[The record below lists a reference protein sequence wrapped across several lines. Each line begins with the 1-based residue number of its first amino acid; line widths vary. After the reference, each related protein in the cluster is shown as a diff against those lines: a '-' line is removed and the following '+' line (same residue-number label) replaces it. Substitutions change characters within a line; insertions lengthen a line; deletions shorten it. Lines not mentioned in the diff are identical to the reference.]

1 MGDDRKQW
9 RSMEAKNGMT
19 VHDRMVI
26 VIAVAL
32 LSDLVPGPAWAQN
45 SARGRMWTEALKG
58 AALAAD
64 GKLDQACVR
73 LDRARRW
80 KNDVAVRAALALCH
94 LAAGRP
100 TTARL
105 MLEKLARTAGE
116 LPAVQYWLAR
126 LLARRSPVRACHA
139 MNAALSLGGDLP
151 RYLVGKALLCRS
163 VSHAAA
169 VDSLALAASK
179 TWDIMDPRLYP
190 DPVAGLIDMVDQ
202 ALRTFPNK
210 QQVLLT
216 LAHLYVTAHRLSS
229 AEATARRVI
238 ATWGH
243 VHEAYFVLAR
253 ARYLAGDYKAAATWV
268 ERTLGSD
275 PSDPQALALR
285 AALSIREG
293 KIVRARS
300 DLERSVR
307 ADPTDAVNLAR
318 LGHLYWKTGA
328 YPRAE
333 KMFRYS
339 LARMPS
345 LATAHHGLAL
355 ALARRRKFVEAERQ
369 HRLAIAGNPV
379 NALYRRGYA
388 QFLQQRG
395 KAAAA
400 RQLAVA
406 KSLERQYARFA
417 KTVMLAQAYRRQ
429 VLALHGGRVVRSWR
443 GPAAPRFFI
452 LAGITKTQSDRRR
465 KAARALSGLKARKLL
480 GLDSVV
486 VLQHS
491 GRLRGGPSFLYRQYL
506 DFVRPSLLR

>member
-1 MGDDRKQW
+1 MRMHG
-9 RSMEAKNGMT
+9 
-19 VHDRMVI
+19 RMVI
-26 VIAVAL
+26 VAAVVS
-32 LSDLVPGPAWAQN
+32 LSGFGSGLARAQN

-80 KNDVAVRAALALCH
+80 KNDVAVRAALALCQ
-94 LAAGRP
+94 LAAGR
-100 TTARL
+100 TATARV

-126 LLARRSPVRACHA
+126 LLARRFPVRACHA
-139 MNAALSLGGDLP
+139 MDAALSLGGDLP
-151 RYLVGKALLCRS
+151 RYLVGKALACRS

-169 VDSLALAASK
+169 VDALALAASK

-190 DPVAGLIDMVDQ
+190 DPVTGVIDMVDQ
-202 ALRTFPNK
+202 ALGTFPNK
-210 QQVLLT
+210 QQVLIT

-229 AEATARRVI
+229 AEVMARKVI

-253 ARYLAGDYKAAATWV
+253 ARYLAGDYKGAATWV
-268 ERTLGSD
+268 GRSLGVE

-285 AALSIREG
+285 AALSIRTG
-293 KIVRARS
+293 KIIRARS

-345 LATAHHGLAL
+345 LASAHHGLAL
-355 ALARRRKFVEAERQ
+355 ALARRHKFVEADRQ

-400 RQLAVA
+400 ARQLAVA
-406 KSLERQYARFA
+406 KSVERQYARFA
-417 KTVMLAQAYRRQ
+417 KLVAHAQAYRRQ
-429 VLALHGGRVVRSWR
+429 VLALHGGRVVRSWK

-452 LAGITKTQSDRRR
+452 LSGIAKSKVDRRR
-465 KAARALSGLKARKLL
+465 KAAQALSGLRARKLL

-491 GRLRGGPSFLYRQYL
+491 GHLRGGLAFLYRQYL